1 MTPEHLKEQKK
12 PMANQR
18 IPVWDLV
25 LIDMKERNLQG
36 IQRYGTALQA
46 FNGRD
51 ALTDAYQEAL
61 DMVVYLRQAIEERKL
76 KEQTNG

>member
-1 MTPEHLKEQKK
+1 MEAHLKEQKK

-36 IQRYGTALQA
+36 IQRYGTPLQA

-51 ALTDAYQEAL
+51 PIVDAYQEAL
-61 DMVVYLRQAIEERKL
+61 DMCVYLRQVIEERKL
-76 KEQTNG
+76 KETPNE